1 MGHIKEVKINVKI
14 CPRCR
19 RAFYPDFYSN
29 GIIFV
34 HNKFMLTIEV
44 ILDILNSLKNNGSLI
59 QTIKDKLLLLGQL
72 EGILE
77 ETIQADLTNS
87 SVKLEKVV
95 IAVSNLLGK
104 SI

>member
-1 MGHIKEVKINVKI
+1 
-14 CPRCR
+14 
-19 RAFYPDFYSN
+19 
-29 GIIFV
+29 
-34 HNKFMLTIEV
+34 MLTIEV

-104 SI
+104 SIWYNIFIYP

>member
-1 MGHIKEVKINVKI
+1 
-14 CPRCR
+14 
-19 RAFYPDFYSN
+19 
-29 GIIFV
+29 
-34 HNKFMLTIEV
+34 MLTIEV

-95 IAVSNLLGK
+95 IAVSNLLRK